1 MKLETFLKL
10 CTKIFL
16 CFLVCLLVSSCVSK
30 KHSVKTTTKTV
41 TDSLVQVQVQR
52 DTIYWHGVQV
62 TNEKVSVTVSRWD
75 AESNQWQPET
85 KTDTERNTEV
95 ENKDT
100 ISEKTELITT
110 DYSSHTEEKQQE
122 KEVEQKGVRW
132 NILDVISCLCGVI
145 VVIVLV
151 FGPKNRIKNL

>member
-1 MKLETFLKL
+1 MKL

-16 CFLVCLLVSSCVSK
+16 CFFVCLLVSSCVSK

-100 ISEKTELITT
+100 ISDSHEHVTT
-110 DYSSHTEEKQQE
+110 DYNSHTEEKEQE
-122 KEVEQKGVRW
+122 KEVTQQGVHNRYFDAF
-132 NILDVISCLCGVI
+132 ICLFGVI
-145 VVIVLV
+145 VVLLLV
-151 FGPKNRIKNL
+151 FAPKNRINKQ